1 MTTTA
6 VLHAAASCVSDTVP
20 CDDGGGGGFEVIGL
34 FVTAVV
40 VVSALV
46 LLGVVLLGRQRR

>member
-1 MTTTA
+1 VTTVA

-20 CDDGGGGGFEVIGL
+20 CNDGAVTDATGM
-34 FVTAVV
+34 FVTAVLV
-40 VVSALV
+40 VAVLV

>member
-1 MTTTA
+1 VTTVA

-20 CDDGGGGGFEVIGL
+20 CNDGA
-34 FVTAVV
+34 VTDATGMAV
-40 VVSALV
+40 LV